1 MDKSIIPIFNKYYST
16 NSKIN
21 ILIDREAHR
30 PLRGPLITYYNI
42 IHVYIAALIGEVPFK
57 PWIDPFQ
64 LMLPT
69 KFLRVRNT
77 INIKVLPI
85 PLAA

>member
-1 MDKSIIPIFNKYYST
+1 MDKSIIPIFNKYYNT
-16 NSKIN
+16 NSKYA
-21 ILIDREAHR
+21 DRSGSPETIKGSLNHIYMCI
-30 PLRGPLITYYNI
+30 P
-42 IHVYIAALIGEVPFK
+42 ALIGEVPFK

-77 INIKVLPI
+77 INIKLLPI